1 MGIFDLIKKKET
13 TKLKS
18 EVQQKEE
25 SNAVVKTHPPKSSK
39 RKTLGNDFQKLADTK
54 DDEAII
60 AFLKRCDVN
69 ACGGVPKRS
78 ALGFDISERVMNWL
92 VEQGAD
98 VNFTNSYGATPLH
111 HHAGMRTGN
120 VKHLLKLG
128 ASINAKDKMG
138 DTPLS
143 KAVEAF
149 QFENV
154 KALVEAGADIDVIVR
169 DLPLIGLALRG
180 TSNINIPV
188 CADIVEYLFD
198 KGAKLTG
205 EEAKEVTR
213 IGSDFEFYYDRI
225 SSELVDELEAGLHR
239 LYKLFDVSPVPKRIM
254 QKLNE
259 PIKVTST
266 TWQKQH
272 HELWNLL
279 VPAQNHAETLQGE
292 IIRISGKLSYEILDN
307 GGMNWDQEYVKMA
320 RSMSDYLRQGKMEE
334 NDLKECESLIEQICE
349 DQADETGIERL
360 CELSVKW
367 VLQNTM
373 PTVLNQVEYNR

>member
-1 MGIFDLIKKKET
+1 
-13 TKLKS
+13 
-18 EVQQKEE
+18 
-25 SNAVVKTHPPKSSK
+25 
-39 RKTLGNDFQKLADTK
+39 
-54 DDEAII
+54 
-60 AFLKRCDVN
+60 
-69 ACGGVPKRS
+69 
-78 ALGFDISERVMNWL
+78 
-92 VEQGAD
+92 
-98 VNFTNSYGATPLH
+98 
-111 HHAGMRTGN
+111 
-120 VKHLLKLG
+120 
-128 ASINAKDKMG
+128 
-138 DTPLS
+138 
-143 KAVEAF
+143 
-149 QFENV
+149 
-154 KALVEAGADIDVIVR
+154 
-169 DLPLIGLALRG
+169 
-180 TSNINIPV
+180 
-188 CADIVEYLFD
+188 
-198 KGAKLTG
+198 
-205 EEAKEVTR
+205 
-213 IGSDFEFYYDRI
+213 
-225 SSELVDELEAGLHR
+225 
-239 LYKLFDVSPVPKRIM
+239 M